1 MMSQVI
7 TGSWTANV
15 LLVFFLFLLL
25 QIGEVPVEKSDI
37 FVQYLRDNVPVGVT
51 VQLELVGN
59 RFILSFHWTLNLS
72 ASLNVPKPLS
82 N

>member
-15 LLVFFLFLLL
+15 LLFFFLFLLL

-37 FVQYLRDNVPVGVT
+37 FVQYLRDNIPVGVT

-59 RFILSFHWTLNLS
+59 GFILSFHWTLHLS
-72 ASLNVPKPLS
+72 ASLNVFKP
-82 N
+82 

>member
-1 MMSQVI
+1 MMMSQVI

-15 LLVFFLFLLL
+15 LLFFFLFLLL

-37 FVQYLRDNVPVGVT
+37 FVQYLRDNIPVGVT

-59 RFILSFHWTLNLS
+59 GFILSFHWTLHLS
-72 ASLNVPKPLS
+72 ASLNVSKP
-82 N
+82 